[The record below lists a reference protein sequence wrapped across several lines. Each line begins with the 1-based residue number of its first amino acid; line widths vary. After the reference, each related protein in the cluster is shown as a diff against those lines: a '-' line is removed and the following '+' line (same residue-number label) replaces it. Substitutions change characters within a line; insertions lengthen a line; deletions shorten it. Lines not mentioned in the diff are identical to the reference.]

1 MENST
6 TPRKEPYIEKDD
18 LAFFNGVIEDFL
30 GQRTTIVMLPFSL
43 KSIEGFEG
51 DDMWNELKKQ
61 AVIYYRDVKEEL
73 PSNSKPQ
80 DYNRVGAASI
90 SGYEGIVNMA
100 ERITSIVD
108 EVVEEE
114 EEIKVFDNA
123 FDKIVL
129 PKGFKEKIIEVTSQ
143 LKESK
148 KIFEEWGLN
157 DKIKKGKGV
166 NLLFSGESGTGKTYC
181 GEVIAEYLGTKA
193 EIISV
198 SDIEDKYVGQSER
211 NVSGIF
217 KRLKGGSVVLIL
229 DEVDSW
235 LSSRSGSKQ
244 HHENKLTNQ
253 FLIELERHNGIVVM
267 TTNRPVKL
275 DKALQRRIDLNM
287 HFPFPN
293 QEARKKI
300 WEYIIPEKM
309 PKDGEIDF
317 DKISEARLNGGN
329 IKNAILTAAR
339 KMVIKDVKLTTDIIL
354 ESVKEEVAEIEQ
366 VANSKDHS

>member
-1 MENST
+1 MENPEDT
-6 TPRKEPYIEKDD
+6 QEIQAPYIEKDD
-18 LAFFNGVIEDFL
+18 LAFYNGEIRDFL
-30 GQRTTIVMLPFSL
+30 GKKIAVSMMPFSL
-43 KSIEGFEG
+43 KSLEGVEG
-51 DDMWNELKKQ
+51 KEVWSELTRQ
-61 AVIYYRDVKEEL
+61 AVIHLRDITEEL
-73 PSNSKPQ
+73 PSNAKPQ
-80 DYNRVGAASI
+80 DYERVGAASYI
-90 SGYEGIVNMA
+90 GYQGILNIADRV
-100 ERITSIVD
+100 SSK
-108 EVVEEE
+108 EEE
-114 EEIKVFDNA
+114 PEVEVEVFDNA

-143 LKESK
+143 LKDGK

-157 DKIKKGKGV
+157 EKIKKGRGV

-181 GEVIAEYLGTKA
+181 GEIIADYLGTKA

-217 KRLKGGSVVLIL
+217 KKLKGGSVVLIL

-287 HFPFPN
+287 NFPFPDVS
-293 QEARKKI
+293 ARKKI

-309 PKDGEIDF
+309 PKDGDIDF
-317 DKISEARLNGGN
+317 SKVALFKLNGGN
-329 IKNAILTAAR
+329 IKNALLTAAR
-339 KMVIKDVKLTTDIIL
+339 KMVISNSKLSTDLLVKSIQ
-354 ESVKEEVAEIEQ
+354 EEMSEIDQ